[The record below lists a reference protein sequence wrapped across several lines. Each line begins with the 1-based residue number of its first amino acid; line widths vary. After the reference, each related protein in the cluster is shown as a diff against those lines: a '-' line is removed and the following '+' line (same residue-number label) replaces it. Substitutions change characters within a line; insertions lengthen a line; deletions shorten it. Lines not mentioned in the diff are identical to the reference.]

1 MILHGRTRDQGS
13 IRSNFEEQ
21 KALADN
27 VLEELEGGGNVSQNQ
42 DPTGDDGTP
51 SSLTSMVPSRRF
63 QLDPQQV
70 RSIEMRINRKIRPA
84 RVSTAILAGLT
95 ACGIGL
101 KTNAVRAAESPQVI
115 KITASRFQFSPNQI
129 TLHKDQPVTLQ
140 LISTDR
146 THGFLLRP
154 FKIDTNIE
162 PGKTK
167 TITFTPRAAGIFKA
181 ICDHYCG
188 VGHGNMK
195 MTIVVEDPQAKASG
209 RTSLARPTL

>member
-1 MILHGRTRDQGS
+1 
-13 IRSNFEEQ
+13 
-21 KALADN
+21 
-27 VLEELEGGGNVSQNQ
+27 
-42 DPTGDDGTP
+42 
-51 SSLTSMVPSRRF
+51 
-63 QLDPQQV
+63 
-70 RSIEMRINRKIRPA
+70 MRIIRKISL
-84 RVSTAILAGLT
+84 VQISTAILAGVT

-101 KTNAVRAAESPQVI
+101 KTNTARAAESPQVI

-146 THGFLLRP
+146 THGFLLRA

-167 TITFTPRAAGIFKA
+167 TITITPEAVGTFKA

-188 VGHGNMK
+188 VSHGNMK
-195 MTIVVEDPQAKASG
+195 ITIVVEDPQAKASG
-209 RTSLARPTL
+209 KSIVSASNTVGK